1 MNVEGDPQGNPPVEL
16 LAKVKEEEKQEEEKY
31 VAATEDR
38 IANLEKENREL
49 KQMLKNATIDINSV
63 QLGED
68 FSYVQRLAKQ
78 LEIALEKAEQSE
90 EIIRQL
96 KKENAKLNAE
106 NDNLRGD
113 LYAGQQ
119 SSPSNFSDY
128 SQTAYPEAPY
138 TAHPR
143 DQVARNIKTHFERL
157 NYVATEEEY
166 KQALRAYGTSDVDRE
181 GNEEEEEDEGQNK
194 AENKA
199 EIEVPMAIPTQP
211 WACWKEYTEE
221 GQKIGI
227 LYDILRRNGLL
238 TKHVSWEKNNIME
251 DAVMKVREGLGLS
264 GSLTIAGVCYFTIKV
279 VLAVV
284 NDDDFLKCMNSR
296 NGNYIFGTVKN
307 QQFTIDTLLEEIIND
322 IKTKN
327 DQVFSGG
334 AVRNDLSTSEVR
346 SLFLLFAKLLAYLTN
361 KKSLLKKIGSDDGD
375 AEIMLI
381 DEFIKVVKNIP
392 KSKSPLDMLTPSVL
406 FNVTGIEGV
415 NEIETVTADYLAGVG
430 LAEFFPSVSETTI
443 YISENAEKGGRPV
456 SMPTTLLRGP
466 SWIAFLVLIPKMF
479 DPKYID
485 VEGDSFMR
493 NFYNWKKDPRV
504 EAIWDGLSQTE
515 KASGDDTITYEK
527 MKGNKNNNVNPF
539 YDTCHEGSDN
549 FNILASKLDR
559 LIAHPLPKEG
569 MDVDQTVTI
578 YDLLMELGKDNSR
591 EFKGNID
598 IKLYRRA
605 AFAGFCYQRSRGKVT
620 LPMLTDKK
628 FDYLGHDF
636 DKLILALLL
645 FSDGLKEKIH
655 EWGYNKT
662 KGEMEGADT
671 INNRITKF
679 FEREREENVFSY
691 DNTNIEEKSNA
702 LEKDNLGWTSVLTVP
717 EATEMLEDIA
727 NTLNGT
733 AKTKWNSRKNV
744 TPKFNKTGS
753 QIYRDEYEKYCS
765 PEGKFIDPQLVE
777 QMFQNNIDRKSAG
790 QPILIEGLK
799 DIIAIQSTIN
809 AHSYE
814 AELPMF
820 GNVCTFLGYEQM
832 DTVDGQ
838 RVDRGVGRCIF
849 TNGSFFD
856 DAASRAS
863 RQLNSQT
870 IKELEKN
877 SVNVRNLPSWGGPD
891 SVCVRSTDLHFSLAG
906 QSDISVMNSVGC
918 IDAATYRVHK
928 EKGYKEV
935 LLGGMVPLYLDNEE
949 VCKVFWT
956 RYADKIY
963 EKYPDFIF
971 PSASLLV
978 EKNYWK
984 LSNQIVVPVLQHMID
999 TRFKDIVLSRL
1010 QSQMREIIRKTY
1022 SESVELEVVNNVA
1035 AGGGS
1040 GGGSVSLDEVVVYQK
1055 EEEIRSR
1062 ELLENTIQLF
1072 DSFFTS
1078 VSKLLSNVKST
1089 RDKFTSNSFKERVG
1103 AISMKLASDLEQLY
1117 TNNGFEDYKNA
1128 WLFGECI
1135 NEAIDTISR
1144 FLQQPKK
1151 LFFPDESSQ
1160 PIRKSIRVKE
1170 GGARNEESQTSIQIS
1185 EPSSE
1190 LFETSSLAENKQ
1202 QLSTTNNIITS
1213 VTNPVETG
1221 YGLAKPTLKIYKH
1234 INARGEI
1241 SFEPVIQLFGDGSY
1255 GGYLGVSNGKS
1266 FLKIFTSNQ
1275 EVDEYIE
1282 SRLPVLQEYS
1292 EQKQLLLQD
1301 APQVTPQFTQVE
1313 TKIAPEFTQVETKV
1327 APQLTLQEVPEKK
1340 PEEAPE
1346 EASGILSYLGFGGHN
1361 KSQRNRNRNKS
1372 RKVRKTK
1379 RRMEKSNKRS
1389 RKYGKIINHTKT
1401 KGNH

>member
-1 MNVEGDPQGNPPVEL
+1 MNVEGEEGNPQLEL
-16 LAKVKEEEKQEEEKY
+16 LAKVKEEEKQEEENY
-31 VAATEDR
+31 VAATEAR
-38 IANLEKENREL
+38 IAILEKENRKL
-49 KQMLKNATIDINSV
+49 KQMLSNATIDTTGV

-96 KKENAKLNAE
+96 KKENDKLKAE
-106 NDNLRGD
+106 NDDLRGGP
-113 LYAGQQ
+113 YAGQQ
-119 SSPSNFSDY
+119 FSPSNFSDY
-128 SQTAYPEAPY
+128 SQPAYPEAPY

-143 DQVARNIKTHFERL
+143 DQVARNIKTHFEEL

-166 KQALRAYGTSDVDRE
+166 NQALRAYGTSDVDRE
-181 GNEEEEEDEGQNK
+181 GNEEEEEEEGLNK
-194 AENKA
+194 AET
-199 EIEVPMAIPTQP
+199 EVPMAIPTQP

-221 GQKIGI
+221 DQKIGI
-227 LYDILRRNGLL
+227 LYDILRINGLL
-238 TKHVSWEKNNIME
+238 TKHVSWEKNNQME
-251 DAVMKVREGLGLS
+251 EAVMKVREGLGLS

-284 NDDDFLKCMNSR
+284 KDDYFSKCMNSR

-361 KKSLLKKIGSDDGD
+361 KKSLLKKIGSDDDD

-479 DPKYID
+479 DPKYTD
-485 VEGDSFMR
+485 VKGNEFMTS
-493 NFYNWKKDPRV
+493 FYNWRQDPRV
-504 EAIWDGLSQTE
+504 IAIWNGLSQGET
-515 KASGDDTITYEK
+515 AMDDDIITYEK
-527 MKGNKNNNVNPF
+527 MKGNENNNDKPF
-539 YDTCHEGSDN
+539 YDICHEGSDN

-559 LIAHPLPKEG
+559 RLPHPSPKEE
-569 MDVDQTVTI
+569 MEVEQTVTI

-662 KGEMEGADT
+662 KGVMEQAGS
-671 INNRITKF
+671 INDRITKF
-679 FEREREENVFSY
+679 FERKQNVFSY
-691 DNTNIEEKSNA
+691 DNGDLEQKSNA

-717 EATEMLEDIA
+717 EASEMLEDIA
-727 NTLNGT
+727 KTLTKT
-733 AKTKWNSRKNV
+733 AKTKWDSRKNV
-744 TPKFNKTGS
+744 IPKFNKTGS
-753 QIYRDEYEKYCS
+753 QIYREEYEKYCS
-765 PEGKFIDPQLVE
+765 PEGKFIDPELVE
-777 QMFQNNIDRKSAG
+777 QMFQNNIDKKSAG

-832 DTVDGQ
+832 DIVDGQ
-838 RVDRGVGRCIF
+838 HVDRGVGRCVF

-956 RYADKIY
+956 RYTDKIY
-963 EKYPDFIF
+963 DKYPDYIF
-971 PSASLLV
+971 PSTSLLV
-978 EKNYWK
+978 ETNYWK
-984 LSNQIVVPVLQHMID
+984 LSNQIVVPVLEHMID
-999 TRFKDIVLSRL
+999 PQFKNIVLSRL

-1040 GGGSVSLDEVVVYQK
+1040 GGGSASLDEVVVYQK
-1055 EEEIRSR
+1055 GEEIKSS
-1062 ELLENTIQLF
+1062 ELLQNTEGLF
-1072 DSFFTS
+1072 ESFFISVSELLSDVKNSKVKFTS
-1078 VSKLLSNVKST
+1078 VS
-1089 RDKFTSNSFKERVG
+1089 FKREVG

-1160 PIRKSIRVKE
+1160 STRKSSRGK
-1170 GGARNEESQTSIQIS
+1170 GGARNEESQTSLQIS

-1190 LFETSSLAENKQ
+1190 SFETSSLVENKQ

-1282 SRLPVLQEYS
+1282 SRLPLLQEYS

-1301 APQVTPQFTQVE
+1301 APELTQVE
-1313 TKIAPEFTQVETKV
+1313 TKIAPE
-1327 APQLTLQEVPEKK
+1327 LTLQEVPEKK

-1379 RRMEKSNKRS
+1379 RRMGKSNKRS